1 MSDFLADCAERIIV
15 LGIVHKRVISRFQK
29 FIFWLGIPMNRISTT
44 RPNEIFKIISEFAL
58 EYRTTRERVLQQV
71 KKMNHRERSRT
82 RGYQPHENNDTVSF
96 RVIFDF

>member
-1 MSDFLADCAERIIV
+1 
-15 LGIVHKRVISRFQK
+15 
-29 FIFWLGIPMNRISTT
+29 MNRISTT

-82 RGYQPHENNDTVSF
+82 RGFTTTQSHENNNDAVSF
-96 RVIFDF
+96 FYHYFKQNGMGGKKL